1 MSKFLKQKIKRKM
14 YNLIYIFRLSKAS
27 LVYEKKLSCSKIQA
41 DILRMI
47 VNADHFTIYLVTIDD
62 QVGSRNT
69 SFW

>member
-1 MSKFLKQKIKRKM
+1 M
-14 YNLIYIFRLSKAS
+14 YNLSYIFRLSKAS

-47 VNADHFTIYLVTIDD
+47 VNADHFTIYLDD